1 VLNSRAKSL
10 YLAHNAKL
18 WPRSPDFG
26 ARRTLADIGNGNRAK
41 APGIGCEVL
50 GARGVEAHKRSSV
63 RFGLSLSSGVNPE
76 LSGVAVPF
84 SSYEVSIHLSMVSLP
99 CDKWGGDAK

>member
-26 ARRTLADIGNGNRAK
+26 ARRTLADIGDGNSAK

-50 GARGVEAHKRSSV
+50 GARGVEAHERGGVGFSL
-63 RFGLSLSSGVNPE
+63 GLSSRVNPE
-76 LSGVAVPF
+76 LSCVAVPL
-84 SSYEVSIHLSMVSLP
+84 SGYEVLIHLSIVSLP
-99 CDKWGGDAK
+99 CDTWSGNDK